1 MLKRCLTLLM
11 VTIMLIG
18 ETHEI
23 PRLWNAFKVSNA
35 FSEKYTIAFENDFRT
50 YNLGEEMYYYHGDIG
65 ISFSVFN
72 SYKLNVNFREVFELK
87 SGVWKK
93 EHRPH
98 VTLSNKM
105 KIGNFSFSGRTR
117 IEFRIKQDQESV
129 VRSRNMVTVKYNQ
142 SFTKLKIVP
151 YIADEI
157 FADSE
162 KNKINRN
169 RFYLGIKMNGFSFGK
184 PTLYFMQQRDL
195 KNDVWEGRNILGIKL
210 AF

>member
-1 MLKRCLTLLM
+1 MVLVATTLLM
-11 VTIMLIG
+11 G

-23 PRLWNAFKVSNA
+23 PQLWNAFKVSNA
-35 FSEKYTIAFENDFRT
+35 LSEKYTIAFENDFRF
-50 YNLGEEMYYYHGDIG
+50 YNLGEEMHYYHGDIG
-65 ISFSVFN
+65 ISFQIFG

-87 SGVWKK
+87 SSVWKK

-105 KIGNFSFSGRTR
+105 NFGDFSFSGRTR
-117 IEFRIKQDQESV
+117 IEFRLKQDQESI
-129 VRSRNMVTVKYNQ
+129 VRSRDMVTIKYNQ

-151 YIADEI
+151 YFSDEI

-162 KNKINRN
+162 NNTINRN
-169 RFYLGIKMNGFSFGK
+169 RFYLGIEMNGFSFGK